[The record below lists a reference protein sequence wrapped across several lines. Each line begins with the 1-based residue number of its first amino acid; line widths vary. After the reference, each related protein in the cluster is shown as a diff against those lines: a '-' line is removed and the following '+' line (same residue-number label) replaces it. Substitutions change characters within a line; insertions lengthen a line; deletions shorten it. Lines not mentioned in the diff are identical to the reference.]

1 MKQRVAGIAFALAA
15 ALLPALPAAAQATVQ
30 AQLQAGATLGSLP
43 RFGLNLGG
51 RTVWGADQL
60 MANVLQNP
68 GLEPGLDGTLI
79 IVGGADARQVDDD
92 SPWFARAAGF
102 WAGARYEVL
111 SGAAAGTQGRVLD
124 NNHAARPG
132 DGHEQLRL
140 SPMPGGLQRGDVLAL
155 QGQQDVLP
163 APLWW
168 TQGRVVSVAE
178 PRPGSPGQRAVRL
191 SALGAEA
198 AALHH
203 HLDAL
208 GARAGKLLPVQGRWR
223 LSLWLRAPQG
233 KAQLRLSFGRQGRPA
248 WLSRSVEANASWQAL
263 TLEFDAQDEG
273 PSGPLQLSLSLAQ
286 GELLLDDVELGPI
299 AAGVGGFRQEVV
311 DTLRQL
317 RPGYLRD
324 WQGQLGDSLANRLAE
339 PLARQPMR
347 YRPGPNEQMF
357 AYGLPEFIELCAALG
372 ARPWLVLPAT
382 ITPAEAQRLGVWL
395 REVWQRHRFEEI
407 VVEHGNE
414 HWNAIFRPAGIA
426 QPRVLGEVADRAF
439 AALRA
444 GAGPAQPLHRVLGAQ
459 YVNTH
464 AGAQLLS
471 ASRQSDGIAVAPYFH
486 YRQDRAESIER
497 ALQRAFD
504 EDLQALQRW
513 RELLQGKGRSLDVY
527 EVNFHTT
534 AGDASPEQR
543 HAVIEHPSAAG
554 ALLARRLMQS
564 AQLGVR
570 RQAVYSLAGY
580 DTPIDGPGRQ
590 LVRLFGITRDLA
602 TAANWRPTGQ
612 ALAELNAAF
621 TADGEVRTAQCSGP
635 ACASLSA
642 WAFGREGQGRQWFI
656 VSSAREAQ
664 TLSLPCTGALTLRLP
679 GPSVNKAVQSSVL
692 ACEKGQARLQM
703 PGWSWASVRG

>member
-1 MKQRVAGIAFALAA
+1 MNRAALTVALALAA
-15 ALLPALPAAAQATVQ
+15 GLLPALPVQVQAQAQAQ
-30 AQLQAGATLGSLP
+30 AQLQPGALLGSLT

-124 NNHAARPG
+124 NSPARPG

-155 QGQQDVLP
+155 QGQQEVLP

-178 PRPGSPGQRAVRL
+178 PRPGSPGQRSLKL
-191 SALGAEA
+191 SALGAKG

-233 KAQLRLSFGRQGRPA
+233 KAQLSLGFGRQGRPD
-248 WLSRSVEANASWQAL
+248 WLTRSVEADARWQAL
-263 TLEFDAQDEG
+263 TLEFEAQDEG
-273 PSGPLQLSLSLAQ
+273 PAGPLQLSLKLAQ
-286 GELLLDDVELGPI
+286 GELLLDDIELGPL
-299 AAGVGGFRQEVV
+299 AAGPGGFRPEVV
-311 DTLRQL
+311 ETLRQL

-357 AYGLPEFIELCAALG
+357 AYGLPEFIELCAAVG

-382 ITPAEAQRLGVWL
+382 ITPAEAQSLGTWL
-395 REVWQRHRFEEI
+395 RGVWQRHRFEEI

-444 GAGPAQPLHRVLGAQ
+444 GAGADLPLHRVLGAQ

-464 AGAQLLS
+464 SGAQLLT
-471 ASRQSDGIAVAPYFH
+471 ASRHSEGIAVAPYFH
-486 YRQDRAESIER
+486 YRQDRSESTER

-504 EDLQALQRW
+504 EDLQALLRW
-513 RELLQGKGRSLDVY
+513 RELLQGRSRSLDVY
-527 EVNFHTT
+527 ELNFHTT
-534 AGDASPEQR
+534 SGDASPEQR
-543 HAVIEHPSAAG
+543 HAVLEHPSAAG

-580 DTPIDGPGRQ
+580 DTPITGEARQ

-602 TAANWRPTGQ
+602 TASNWRPTGQ

-621 TADGEVRTAQCSGP
+621 TADGEVRAAQCSGP

-642 WAFGREGQGRQWFI
+642 WAFGREARRQWFI

-664 TLSLPCTGALTLRLP
+664 TLSLPCAATLTLRLP
-679 GPSVNKAVQSSVL
+679 GQAVQSSTL
-692 ACEKGQARLQM
+692 ACERGQARLQM
-703 PGWSWASVRG
+703 PGWSWARVQH